1 MKSSAITA
9 ESETVLQARLVAI
22 ARQSDWCMQALLAV
36 RSLRLPSWCT
46 GAGAVRNL
54 VWDALH
60 GKTSPSALADVDV
73 AYFDASDIS
82 SQNDE
87 LLQHRLCRLH
97 PDVPWDV
104 TNQAG
109 VHQWFEACFGH
120 AVEPLASL
128 EDAVASW
135 PEYATSVGLRLG
147 DHDSLRVIAPHGL
160 GDLFAMVVRRNPRRV
175 SVETYRQRVAQ
186 KRYQERW
193 PKCTVV
199 PC

>member
-36 RSLRLPSWCT
+36 RSLRLASWCI
-46 GAGAVRNL
+46 GASAVRNL

-60 GKTSPSALADVDV
+60 G
-73 AYFDASDIS
+73 
-82 SQNDE
+82 
-87 LLQHRLCRLH
+87 
-97 PDVPWDV
+97 
-104 TNQAG
+104 
-109 VHQWFEACFGH
+109 
-120 AVEPLASL
+120 
-128 EDAVASW
+128 
-135 PEYATSVGLRLG
+135 EYATSVGLRLG
-147 DHDSLRVIAPHGL
+147 DDDSLRVIAPHGL